1 MNENIPQYGDIL
13 YLVNILN
20 EECEEYKII
29 EVTQKQQPNHGKL
42 FYRCRI
48 TRTESWLSDMTHYLD
63 YYLDDNGYFID
74 FLGAMIPIPVMDK
87 VQKARYRLGAYK
99 KKQKAAFKNCNG
111 MRRMRYLTDLFSLQR
126 EILGFDTPEDEIDT
140 KNTSALRYYYCYQ
153 TDDTFDLFYLYD
165 EIFDLAKKI
174 VREIF
179 PCDENDIYYNNEQI
193 SKFCNII

>member
-48 TRTESWLSDMTHYLD
+48 MRTESWLSDMTHYLD
-63 YYLDDNGYFID
+63 YYPDDNGYFID

-111 MRRMRYLTDLFSLQR
+111 MRRMRYLTDLF
-126 EILGFDTPEDEIDT
+126 
-140 KNTSALRYYYCYQ
+140 
-153 TDDTFDLFYLYD
+153 
-165 EIFDLAKKI
+165 
-174 VREIF
+174 
-179 PCDENDIYYNNEQI
+179 
-193 SKFCNII
+193 

>member
-48 TRTESWLSDMTHYLD
+48 IRTESWLSDMTHYLD
-63 YYLDDNGYFID
+63 YYLDDGGYFID
-74 FLGAMIPIPVMDK
+74 FLGTMIPVPVMDK

-99 KKQKAAFKNCNG
+99 
-111 MRRMRYLTDLFSLQR
+111 
-126 EILGFDTPEDEIDT
+126 
-140 KNTSALRYYYCYQ
+140 
-153 TDDTFDLFYLYD
+153 
-165 EIFDLAKKI
+165 
-174 VREIF
+174 
-179 PCDENDIYYNNEQI
+179 
-193 SKFCNII
+193 

>member
-48 TRTESWLSDMTHYLD
+48 MRTESWLSDMTHYLD
-63 YYLDDNGYFID
+63 YYPDDNGYFID
-74 FLGAMIPIPVMDK
+74 FLGAMIPIPIMDK

-99 KKQKAAFKNCNG
+99 RKQKAAFKIAMVCG
-111 MRRMRYLTDLFSLQR
+111 
-126 EILGFDTPEDEIDT
+126 
-140 KNTSALRYYYCYQ
+140 
-153 TDDTFDLFYLYD
+153 
-165 EIFDLAKKI
+165 
-174 VREIF
+174 V
-179 PCDENDIYYNNEQI
+179 CDI
-193 SKFCNII
+193 